1 MQIKRTLGR
10 IVISRRPIV
19 GVVDMHVLLVKTT
32 HVLVPCPP
40 VNHHNPL
47 VHMDMDLPAD
57 VRDIDVDRLCLHC
70 ADLTVD
76 G

>member
-1 MQIKRTLGR
+1 MQIKRTLRR

-19 GVVDMHVLLVKTT
+19 GVVDMDVLLIKTT
-32 HVLVPCPP
+32 HVLVPRPP

-47 VHMDMDLPAD
+47 VHMDVDLPAD
-57 VRDIDVDRLCLHC
+57 VGDIDVDRLCLHC
-70 ADLTVD
+70 ANLMVD